1 MIHTGRIQELEVLRS
16 TSVGLYLGDGGGNE
30 VLLPNKYVP
39 PMHDQGIRL
48 RVFVYRDSEDRQV
61 ATTLMPKVEL
71 GGFAWLKVSAATRLG
86 AFVDI
91 GLEKDLL
98 VPFSEQEQKLGPE
111 EWHVVHM
118 GLDGKTD
125 RLFGSTR
132 IAKYLDNTDLAVG
145 PGEAV
150 DLLVYRR
157 SELGWSVVVNGRH
170 QGLLHANEVY
180 RPVNLGDRITGHVK
194 HVRPDGKLD
203 ITLQAPGYRHY
214 NDANAALLAKRL
226 KEHDGFLPLTDK
238 SPPEQIY
245 QAFGISKKAFKQ
257 ALGALY
263 KARLVLI
270 KEEGITWTGGD
281 QPREQGQS

>member
-1 MIHTGRIQELEVLRS
+1 MIHTGRIQELKILRR
-16 TSVGLYLGDGGGNE
+16 TDAGLYLGDGQANE

-39 PMHDQGIRL
+39 GHFNFGDPI

-61 ATTLMPKVEL
+61 ATTLPTKFAL
-71 GGFAWLKVSAATRLG
+71 GAFAPLHVSAITRNG

-98 VPFSEQEQKLGPE
+98 VPFAEQERKLE
-111 EWHVVHM
+111 EGHWYVVFM
-118 GLDGKTD
+118 GLDEKTD

-157 SELGWSVVVNGRH
+157 RELGWSVVVNGRH

-263 KARLVLI
+263 KAHLVLI